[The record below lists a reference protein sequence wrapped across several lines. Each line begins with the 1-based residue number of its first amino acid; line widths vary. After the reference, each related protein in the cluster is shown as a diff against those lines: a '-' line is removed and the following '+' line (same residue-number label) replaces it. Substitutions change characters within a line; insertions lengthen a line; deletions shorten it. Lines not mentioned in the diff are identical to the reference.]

1 MVSGQ
6 HIWQEERI
14 QIPEGSLSLTACW
27 LRHCRPHWLGG
38 SNFFGFPCEMF
49 LIFLVDIF
57 YFTVIF
63 FLMYRWFFL
72 DLLVTL
78 LNLFVIFLDLM
89 VKVLDFSAKGF
100 GFIRS
105 HGLRE
110 FVRKTETKVCPKD
123 NPPPHVPNFLVGK
136 CIYNCQNKFN
146 RWWLVGGGWHQ
157 LSKNMWCDGLAVV
170 LWWSIEVN
178 SWIADKGVPRAHHSL
193 RTKKYLLLK

>member
-110 FVRKTETKVCPKD
+110 FVRKIETGKSVSKD
-123 NPPPHVPNFLVGK
+123 SQVPQLPWMSVGFPIPLKQDNLETMANPGQKLH
-136 CIYNCQNKFN
+136 C
-146 RWWLVGGGWHQ
+146 GGNILG
-157 LSKNMWCDGLAVV
+157 
-170 LWWSIEVN
+170 
-178 SWIADKGVPRAHHSL
+178 
-193 RTKKYLLLK
+193 